1 MSKEKKFQ
9 LRNQKIL
16 TTAEKILKEKGYYY
30 FKISDI
36 SEKLEIAKG
45 TIYNHYDSKEDLLF
59 AVIYPKLQ
67 ELRDSLQ
74 KISLSDL
81 PFKQQIQQAVRIAL
95 ESDYHQFLKLTYSD
109 MAVLFQEKSQKEMTI
124 VQEEIIQAFEK
135 ILVVGNNEGILRKD
149 LSLTFLS
156 HQILSI
162 LDPLLNSLMV
172 DSEKVEKEDFI
183 QQTTKI
189 LLYGMTKG

>member
-16 TTAEKILKEKGYYY
+16 ITAEKILKEKGYHY

-36 SEKLEIAKG
+36 SEELEIAKG

-109 MAVLFQEKSQKEMTI
+109 MAVLFQEKNQKEMTAI
-124 VQEEIIQAFEK
+124 QEEIIQAFEK

-172 DSEKVEKEDFI
+172 GSGKMEKEEFI
-183 QQTTKI
+183 QQTTEI

>member
-16 TTAEKILKEKGYYY
+16 ITAEKILKEKGYHY

-36 SEKLEIAKG
+36 SEELEIAKG

-172 DSEKVEKEDFI
+172 DSGKVEKEEFI
-183 QQTTKI
+183 QQTTEI
-189 LLYGMTKG
+189 LLYGITKG